1 MPKVRFDTYYRYSEM
16 SEIIRQY
23 ATEYPHLI
31 DLESIGLSHEGRE
44 ILLLTVTRKN
54 SGPADEKPAIW
65 VDGNI
70 HSAELVGSMACLY
83 LLHTLVSGSET
94 DAEIRRCLD
103 THTFYI
109 CPRVNPDG
117 AEWALESPARIIR
130 SGTRPYPHNEEP
142 VSGLVAEGPLKVG

>member
-1 MPKVRFDTYYRYSEM
+1 MPKVRFDTYYRYSEL
-16 SEIIRQY
+16 SEALHQY
-23 ATEYPHLI
+23 ANEYPHLI

-54 SGPADEKPAIW
+54 SGLAGEKPAIW

-103 THTFYI
+103 THAFYI

-117 AEWALESPARIIR
+117 AEWALENIR
-130 SGTRPYPHNEEP
+130 S
-142 VSGLVAEGPLKVG
+142 